1 MNRSQLEKLAVAAA
15 GVVNQNTW
23 QIIVETCNGL
33 RCAAILT
40 AAGVNLQRENS
51 YGPTPINIERATS
64 RVVAIEVKKVHRRC
78 GLVLELV

>member
-1 MNRSQLEKLAVAAA
+1 MEANWRNSRVAAA